1 MGLRDKLAKPFHK
14 DDDHD
19 HLGHHHHHHK
29 DLESSD
35 KGAGILP
42 GKGPV
47 TAAEANVSIDDLPPS
62 SQGHRTFVPPNVSTE
77 PIHANIGD
85 YANAKDPTDNT
96 VSFAN
101 REIDNDNPWLPE
113 LEQAEGA
120 GHFYLPKDTQGDPRG
135 TNPEATHVEA
145 KDIRGLKTAPQ
156 HVLDKEKRLNKE
168 QYHFAKDG
176 ELPHSAFKADGDSEY
191 HQNLASSD
199 HSESTADNQN
209 NRSIGNKGGISAVM
223 DRFHKEQHKLAVHQ
237 TGATGPEEV

>member
-1 MGLRDKLAKPFHK
+1 MGLLDKVKRHK
-14 DDDHD
+14 DGDLDHQG
-19 HLGHHHHHHK
+19 HHHHHHHK
-29 DLESSD
+29 DDESVG
-35 KGAGILP
+35 KGAGVLP

-47 TAAEANVSIDDLPPS
+47 TATEAEVSIDDIPPS
-62 SQGHRTFVPPNVSTE
+62 TQGYRTFAPPRVATE
-77 PIHANIGD
+77 PIHADIGD

-101 REIDNDNPWLPE
+101 REVDNDDPWLPD

-156 HVLDKEKRLNKE
+156 HVLDKENKSNSE

-176 ELPHSAFKADGDSEY
+176 ELPHSEFKGEGDSEF
-191 HQNLASSD
+191 QNQAAAD
-199 HSESTADNQN
+199 QSEQQAIDNQH
-209 NRSIGNKGGISAVM
+209 NRSIGNKGGISSVM
-223 DRFHKEQHKLAVHQ
+223 EFFHKEQHKLAVHQ